1 MLEMTQPLVEAA
13 SRDDPASFVHAAH
26 EQMKGNSLRDHAL
39 DLVKQGRTTVAEVMS
54 ITSQL
59 ED

>member
-1 MLEMTQPLVEAA
+1 
-13 SRDDPASFVHAAH
+13 
-26 EQMKGNSLRDHAL
+26 MKGNSLRDHAL